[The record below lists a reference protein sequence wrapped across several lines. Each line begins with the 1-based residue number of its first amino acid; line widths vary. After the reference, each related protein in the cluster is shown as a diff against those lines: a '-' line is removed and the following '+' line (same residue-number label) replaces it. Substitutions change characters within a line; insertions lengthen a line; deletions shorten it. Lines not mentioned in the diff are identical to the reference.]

1 MTSRSDRDRS
11 QLALRA
17 RYGGGEIAFEAR
29 ERFAVGAVVVLIVV
43 LIVVVALVVMVGK
56 FL

>member
-1 MTSRSDRDRS
+1 MKVRPDRDRS

-17 RYGGGEIAFEAR
+17 RYGEGEIAFEAR
-29 ERFAVGAVVVLIVV
+29 ERFAVGAVVLLIG
-43 LIVVVALVVMVGK
+43 VVALVVMVVK